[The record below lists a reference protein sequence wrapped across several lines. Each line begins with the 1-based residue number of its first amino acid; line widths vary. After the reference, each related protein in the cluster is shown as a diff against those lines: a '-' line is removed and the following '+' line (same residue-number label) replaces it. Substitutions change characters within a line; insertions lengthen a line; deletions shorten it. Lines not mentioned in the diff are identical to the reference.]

1 MKRPLIKNANNYDD
15 RGFRLG
21 FDKRT
26 LIAALVA
33 TAAAVGVGVIFSS
46 IYPAIVAFVAVF
58 MLSVGRIEG
67 MSIWQYIAEDN
78 RQIRRKDYAHSEER
92 LLLGKKNTK
101 GK

>member
-1 MKRPLIKNANNYDD
+1 
-15 RGFRLG
+15 
-21 FDKRT
+21 
-26 LIAALVA
+26 
-33 TAAAVGVGVIFSS
+33 
-46 IYPAIVAFVAVF
+46 

>member
-15 RGFRLG
+15 GTFRLG

-33 TAAAVGVGVIFSS
+33 TSAAVGVGVIFSS

>member
-1 MKRPLIKNANNYDD
+1 MKKPLIKNANNYDD
-15 RGFRLG
+15 GNFRLG

-33 TAAAVGVGVIFSS
+33 TAVAVSLGVIFGS
-46 IYPAIVAFVAVF
+46 IYLAIIAFVAVF